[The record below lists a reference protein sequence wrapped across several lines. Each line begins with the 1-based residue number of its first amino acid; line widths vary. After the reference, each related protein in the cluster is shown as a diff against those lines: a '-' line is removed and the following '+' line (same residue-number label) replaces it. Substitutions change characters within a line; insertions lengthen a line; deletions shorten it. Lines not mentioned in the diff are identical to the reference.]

1 MPRRLITFAFKLRTH
16 EPFYIEVL
24 SGCAAIVWGTYSHL
38 SSLRLEDSL
47 LYRPMTQVL
56 AGSYIETLSVLLGLL
71 QLVLL
76 YENRPAHRAACAGV
90 LAMWWAIPAKLI
102 LQAETG
108 GPAAMVYGV
117 YGVLGNSI
125 VVWCFAPDLLAAL
138 RRPLVTG
145 RICFGHAALALSR
158 AAQAGWRR
166 LRGAR

>member
-1 MPRRLITFAFKLRTH
+1 MPRRLIALAFRLRTH

-24 SGCAAIVWGTYSHL
+24 SGCAAVVWGVYSHL
-38 SSLRLEDSL
+38 SHFRLEDSP

-56 AGSYIETLSVLLGLL
+56 AGTYIETLSVLLGLL
-71 QLVLL
+71 QLALL

-117 YGVLGNSI
+117 YGVVGNSV

-145 RICFGHAALALSR
+145 GVCFGQAASALAR
-158 AAQAGWRR
+158 ATQARWRR
-166 LRGAR
+166 LRGTR